1 MLITFKKTFFKDFQ
15 KLPDEIKTKVNQLVL
30 QIIPN
35 TANLQKLNNIKKI
48 TGFESFYRIRI
59 GNYRLGLKYEY
70 DKITIYRVLHRKDIY
85 KYFP

>member
-35 TANLQKLNNIKKI
+35 TANLQKLNNIN
-48 TGFESFYRIRI
+48 FP
-59 GNYRLGLKYEY
+59 NRLL
-70 DKITIYRVLHRKDIY
+70 LN
-85 KYFP
+85 